1 MKKKKGT
8 VIFLNKDKLRNII
21 LECCND
27 VLFVY
32 NGKKSGITS
41 EVHDSVPTFQVW
53 HGSNIKE
60 YSDVDALMSDKFFG
74 GKSVNEL
81 LDAVTFTFA

>member
-1 MKKKKGT
+1 M
-8 VIFLNKDKLRNII
+8 NKDKLRNII

-41 EVHDSVPTFQVW
+41 EVHDSIPVFQVW

-60 YSDVDALMSDKFFG
+60 YSDVDTLMSDKFFG
-74 GKSVNEL
+74 GKSVNDL